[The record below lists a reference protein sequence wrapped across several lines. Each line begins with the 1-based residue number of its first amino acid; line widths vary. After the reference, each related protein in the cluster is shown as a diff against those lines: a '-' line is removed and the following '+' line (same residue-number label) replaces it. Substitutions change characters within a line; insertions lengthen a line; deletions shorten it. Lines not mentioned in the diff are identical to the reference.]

1 MPRTPSFEEMF
12 GVGSA
17 PIASYFGLPQGASAD
32 TRFAPQA
39 RALLAEGEQ
48 YQREMTARDAEMAA
62 EQLLGGAAQMSDQE
76 IQQQFVQNPRLI
88 GTQAAPVLNSYM
100 QFRQST
106 TPQTDV
112 TLGPIFREQIQDP
125 YHREKF
131 QERMMQ
137 GMSAN
142 DAFDAYRADEYNS
155 KFELQ
160 LAEAG
165 VPETEYAKLKT
176 ASGKFIPGAVARA
189 SAAAKAAAKVAGTGR
204 KVQPLDE
211 EVEFLKDAIE
221 QRQKIFEATGRQADL
236 AKDSLMQD
244 YVSRY
249 EKATAEKLSA
259 LRPPPKPVDDLLNK
273 YSSSPTQKGQVPA
286 KDVPDSPPVF
296 DVNISPEENKAR
308 MEQYELGSKERE
320 AKQKVEESIA
330 RAWTNKKLDLTDK
343 IGALYKSPQEIIAVA
358 NAILSGNPI
367 PVKKKLASG
376 NEVEDLVPYRLY
388 LAQKLGLKLTDTAFE
403 EPESQSWNRVGTQ
416 KVTNDE
422 LIREWAESIL
432 EAHQAG
438 KSAQAQQIPTA
449 SGIAEDQDVDK
460 LLDIYA
466 PKK

>member
-12 GVGSA
+12 GVGSV
-17 PIASYFGLPQGASAD
+17 PVASYFGLPQGASAD

-48 YQREMTARDAEMAA
+48 YQREMAARDAEMAA

-76 IQQQFVQNPRLI
+76 IQQQFVQNPRLF
-88 GTQAAPVLNSYM
+88 GTQAAPVLSSYM

-189 SAAAKAAAKVAGTGR
+189 SAASKAAAKVAGTGK

-236 AKDSLMQD
+236 AKDPLMLD

-249 EKATAEKLSA
+249 EKATAEKLRG
-259 LRPPPKPVDDLLNK
+259 LRPPPQIKVSELPTETTALTTAA
-273 YSSSPTQKGQVPA
+273 PTQT
-286 KDVPDSPPVF
+286 F
-296 DVNISPEENKAR
+296 RTPEERRKA
-308 MEQYELGSKERE
+308 MGAPKADPIKQEIDT
-320 AKQKVEESIA
+320 AWTKQKASLAEQIRKVYGDNPE
-330 RAWTNKKLDLTDK
+330 D
-343 IGALYKSPQEIIAVA
+343 IILAAQAVLRGEADPEA
-358 NAILSGNPI
+358 NPA
-367 PVKKKLASG
+367 
-376 NEVEDLVPYRLY
+376 EVEGGQSNYARY
-388 LAQKLGLKLTDTAFE
+388 LLRRAGHKPDDVAFA
-403 EPESQSWNRVGTQ
+403 EPDNKRWGTQ
-416 KVTNDE
+416 DVKNDE
-422 LIREWAESIL
+422 LIQAWARDVVAL
-432 EAHQAG
+432 ANQLQKTTQKPAG
-438 KSAQAQQIPTA
+438 GIKSMTQI
-449 SGIAEDQDVDK
+449 E
-460 LLDIYA
+460 
-466 PKK
+466 